1 MIGTRVQNTAQ
12 TPAHDDVTVYTATLV
27 IPITAPPILGGAVAV
42 RGGKIVHVGERA
54 WVTESLAERGVVA
67 REVHHDGILMPGLV
81 NAHSHLQYTGM
92 AAVGQRQ
99 YNGFEDWAEA
109 FNRDYVLPHDWY
121 ADAMSGAR
129 SLLRAGTTSVAD
141 IVTDPTAIPVLHESG
156 LHGIT
161 YWEVMSW
168 TNEDWQERGRQ
179 LIVEE
184 LDRIPTAPG
193 AGLSPHAPY
202 SLDAMPLLDIPD
214 IVRQRGL
221 RTHLHLGEAAFE
233 GERDGSGVDGEPWQ
247 MVKLESFRAMRS
259 AGFGMSATEF
269 VDQLGVLG
277 PDCHVAHGVYM
288 TASDRALLRKRGTS
302 VALCPRSNEVIGL
315 DAPPVAEYLVEG
327 SPIAIGTDSLS
338 SSPSLDLMHDVATL
352 VEVARSQGYR
362 GDDLHERI
370 LSAATLGGAH
380 AMGLDLGPDRTGYL
394 AVGARA
400 DLAFFDVPV
409 VSVADGIVA
418 LAEAGAG
425 RASATM
431 IGGELVWAAD
441 NTELEASRG

>member
-1 MIGTRVQNTAQ
+1 MQNAAT
-12 TPAHDDVTVYTATLV
+12 TSTNDVTVYTATLV

-54 WVTESLAERGVVA
+54 WVTESLAEQGVVA

-121 ADAMSGAR
+121 ADAMAGAQ

-184 LDRIPTAPG
+184 LDRIPTTPG

-202 SLDAMPLLDIPD
+202 SLDAIPLLDIPD

-233 GERDGSGVDGEPWQ
+233 GERDGSDVDGDPWQ

-380 AMGLDLGPDRTGYL
+380 ALGLDLGPDRTGYL

-441 NTELEASRG
+441 TTELEVSRG